1 MARQFINDF
10 TGMENGSF
18 LHWKEYDTME
28 KIFNITADC
37 KPNMHYMVDLTS
49 RLTQMKSYVDKGI
62 YFTINRP
69 RQYGKTTMLRTLKE
83 QLKDGYY
90 VVNMDLQMHM
100 SHAKFRDENRFSVAF
115 AKAFIRIMQKLD
127 AVLSMELKKALERMK
142 MAVQVNEEEFELVEL
157 FQYLSDICRVSNRPV
172 VLMVDEVDRAIN
184 QPIFLDFLSQLR
196 GYYIDREQSPAFQSV
211 ILAGVY
217 DIKNLRSRLSMEDQH
232 RMNSPWNIAVD
243 FKGDMRFSQEEIEG
257 MLKDY
262 EEDHDTGMD
271 TRKMA
276 ERIYDHTAGY
286 PFLVSKICKI
296 IDEEIAGSEDFP
308 DEKAAWTYE
317 GFLEADRI
325 LLGEKNV
332 LFESM
337 VNKLYDFPE
346 LKDMVYSILFTGKEI
361 PYFALNQTI
370 ELAELFGFIKN
381 DNGAAVIANRV
392 FEMVFYKLFLK
403 SPENKISVQ

>member
-1 MARQFINDF
+1 
-10 TGMENGSF
+10 
-18 LHWKEYDTME
+18 ME
-28 KIFNITADC
+28 KHFNVSGDC
-37 KPNMHYMVDLTS
+37 QPDLHYMVDLS
-49 RLTQMKSYVDKGI
+49 ERLRQIKAMVDAGQ
-62 YFTINRP
+62 YFTINRA
-69 RQYGKTTMLRTLKE
+69 RQYGKTTTLQALARYLKE
-83 QLKDGYY
+83 DYMVVSLDFQMISASKFKDEHTFSIAFSRLFIKAAETADAGFTQILLPLKKD
-90 VVNMDLQMHM
+90 VN
-100 SHAKFRDENRFSVAF
+100 ENREE
-115 AKAFIRIMQKLD
+115 LE
-127 AVLSMELKKALERMK
+127 LMEL
-142 MAVQVNEEEFELVEL
+142 FEHLSEL
-157 FQYLSDICRVSNRPV
+157 CKHSSKPV
-172 VLMVDEVDRAIN
+172 ILMIDEVDSAANN
-184 QPIFLDFLSQLR
+184 QVFLDFLALLR
-196 GYYIDREQSPAFQSV
+196 GYYIKRQAVPTFWSV

-217 DIKNLRSRLSMEDQH
+217 DVKNLKRKLRSDKEH
-232 RMNSPWNIAVD
+232 KMNSPWNIAVD

>member
-1 MARQFINDF
+1 
-10 TGMENGSF
+10 
-18 LHWKEYDTME
+18 
-28 KIFNITADC
+28 
-37 KPNMHYMVDLTS
+37 
-49 RLTQMKSYVDKGI
+49 
-62 YFTINRP
+62 
-69 RQYGKTTMLRTLKE
+69 
-83 QLKDGYY
+83 
-90 VVNMDLQMHM
+90 
-100 SHAKFRDENRFSVAF
+100 
-115 AKAFIRIMQKLD
+115 
-127 AVLSMELKKALERMK
+127 
-142 MAVQVNEEEFELVEL
+142 
-157 FQYLSDICRVSNRPV
+157 
-172 VLMVDEVDRAIN
+172 
-184 QPIFLDFLSQLR
+184 
-196 GYYIDREQSPAFQSV
+196 
-211 ILAGVY
+211 
-217 DIKNLRSRLSMEDQH
+217 MEDQH

-276 ERIYDHTAGY
+276 ERIYEHTAGY